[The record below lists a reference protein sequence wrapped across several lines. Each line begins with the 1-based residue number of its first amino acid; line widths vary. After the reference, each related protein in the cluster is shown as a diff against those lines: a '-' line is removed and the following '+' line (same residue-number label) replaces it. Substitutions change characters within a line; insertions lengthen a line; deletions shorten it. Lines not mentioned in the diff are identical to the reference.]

1 MIQRSLLAFLHSPST
16 LSTCTMV
23 PVIARINTAFAHFPR
38 RLISDRVCSPIC
50 CDDDVSGKG
59 WAADERLDY
68 KGMVYIYKGEEVFLE
83 VLERARSFGDGIT
96 R

>member
-1 MIQRSLLAFLHSPST
+1 MYVGFYHRLKGIWNAPTSPPYGYNLHFT
-16 LSTCTMV
+16 YTFYRT
-23 PVIARINTAFAHFPR
+23 NT
-38 RLISDRVCSPIC
+38 
-50 CDDDVSGKG
+50 DDVSGKG

-83 VLERARSFGDGIT
+83 VLEHARSFGDSIK

>member
-1 MIQRSLLAFLHSPST
+1 MRTLVISPRS
-16 LSTCTMV
+16 
-23 PVIARINTAFAHFPR
+23 TAFTP
-38 RLISDRVCSPIC
+38 
-50 CDDDVSGKG
+50 DDVSGKG

-83 VLERARSFGDGIT
+83 VSAHALSLGDGLT